1 MPAEAINLNVTG
13 RRVVGPV
20 QGFGK
25 MWQKTMRVE
34 LTGAQVTPAEV
45 IKTWKAEF
53 QRFWPERNWFY
64 APLEGIAPGEVAL
77 LNLGLPGRMKLS
89 TGVLVLYADDESFT
103 LMTPE
108 GHMLA
113 GWITFSAE
121 TSGGVTVVQ
130 IQALERTNDP
140 STSSAT
146 CSGQPPEQP
155 VRIRRPRTWPATSGS
170 SPTSGPRC
178 CVDRRRQWRKAGNL
192 SKNAAVR
199 TFVWPWPPCAGCAG
213 PSRARPASR
222 DPRPPSG
229 WPGPV
234 GPGGRPDRGRAA
246 VNTVQVATG
255 EKGSCRPQPFFIT
268 TGAFLAG
275 RRPANPV
282 GWLLLGWG
290 MVMAFGSFTGAYV
303 NRGLV
308 RDPGSLPGPSW
319 VGWAEGVIWHPAFG
333 LLAFLLLLFP
343 HGRLP
348 SPRWRPFAWFT
359 VAIYLALSL
368 AAALAPGSV
377 ELYYPEATP
386 PVRLPVAG
394 LADGVFEW
402 LLPGQ
407 LLVLAT
413 ALISLVVR
421 LRRASGE
428 ERQQVK
434 WFVYTVVTVVLVF
447 VTTTLALGAGYLFPL
462 FGLIPVSVA
471 VAVFKYR
478 CTTSTG

>member
-1 MPAEAINLNVTG
+1 
-13 RRVVGPV
+13 
-20 QGFGK
+20 
-25 MWQKTMRVE
+25 
-34 LTGAQVTPAEV
+34 VTP
-45 IKTWKAEF
+45 
-53 QRFWPERNWFY
+53 R
-64 APLEGIAPGEVAL
+64 G
-77 LNLGLPGRMKLS
+77 
-89 TGVLVLYADDESFT
+89 
-103 LMTPE
+103 
-108 GHMLA
+108 
-113 GWITFSAE
+113 
-121 TSGGVTVVQ
+121 
-130 IQALERTNDP
+130 
-140 STSSAT
+140 
-146 CSGQPPEQP
+146 
-155 VRIRRPRTWPATSGS
+155 
-170 SPTSGPRC
+170 
-178 CVDRRRQWRKAGNL
+178 
-192 SKNAAVR
+192 AVR
-199 TFVWPWPPCAGCAG
+199 LAWGLWGLAIGLIAAGL
-213 PSRARPASR
+213 
-222 DPRPPSG
+222 
-229 WPGPV
+229 
-234 GPGGRPDRGRAA
+234 A

-255 EKGSCRPQPFFIT
+255 EEGILAVLSLVFVT

-359 VAIYLALSL
+359 VAVYLTLSL

-394 LADGVFEW
+394 QADVVFEW

-413 ALISLVVR
+413 ALVSLVLR

-478 CTTSTG
+478 LYDVDRLINRTLVYGLLTAVLIGVYTGLVFLLGGLLDPATGDSALAVAASTLAVAALFQPARRRVQKLVDRRFNRGRYDAARTVERFSGRLRDQVDLDTVSAELLGVVDHTVQPASASLWLRHR

>member
-1 MPAEAINLNVTG
+1 
-13 RRVVGPV
+13 
-20 QGFGK
+20 
-25 MWQKTMRVE
+25 
-34 LTGAQVTPAEV
+34 VTP
-45 IKTWKAEF
+45 
-53 QRFWPERNWFY
+53 R
-64 APLEGIAPGEVAL
+64 
-77 LNLGLPGRMKLS
+77 
-89 TGVLVLYADDESFT
+89 
-103 LMTPE
+103 
-108 GHMLA
+108 
-113 GWITFSAE
+113 
-121 TSGGVTVVQ
+121 
-130 IQALERTNDP
+130 
-140 STSSAT
+140 
-146 CSGQPPEQP
+146 
-155 VRIRRPRTWPATSGS
+155 
-170 SPTSGPRC
+170 
-178 CVDRRRQWRKAGNL
+178 
-192 SKNAAVR
+192 AAVR
-199 TFVWPWPPCAGCAG
+199 LAWGLWGLALALIAAGL
-213 PSRARPASR
+213 
-222 DPRPPSG
+222 
-229 WPGPV
+229 
-234 GPGGRPDRGRAA
+234 A
-246 VNTVQVATG
+246 VNPVQVTAG
-255 EKGSCRPQPFFIT
+255 EEGILAVLSLVFVT

-290 MVMAFGSFTGAYV
+290 MVMASGCFTGAYV

-319 VGWAEGVIWHPAFG
+319 VGWADGVIWHPAFG

-359 VAIYLALSL
+359 VAVYLTLSL
-368 AAALAPGSV
+368 AAAFAPGSV

-413 ALISLVVR
+413 ALVSLVLR

-447 VTTTLALGAGYLFPL
+447 VTTTLVLGAGYLFPL
-462 FGLIPVSVA
+462 FGLIPVAVA

-478 CTTSTG
+478 LYDVDRLINRTMVYGLLTALLIGVYTGLVFLLGGLLDPATGDSALAVAASTLAVAALFQPARRRVQELVDRRFNRRRYDAARTVERFSGRLRDQVDLDTLSAELLGVVDHTVQPASASLWLRHR